1 MPAIVNAPTSN
12 PTSNPNP
19 SQSYYDKLHEL
30 VTLYGIKLSQ
40 SYTPDSDPEVLQVEY
55 ANQIAALDAKND
67 SSDDDSNF
75 IADSL
80 YAALLSLPFF

>member
-1 MPAIVNAPTSN
+1 MPATVNDPDS
-12 PTSNPNP
+12 S
-19 SQSYYDKLHEL
+19 SSSSSSYYTKLREL

-40 SYTPDSDPEVLQVEY
+40 SYTPDSDPEAMQLEY
-55 ANQIAALDAKND
+55 VNQIKALDA
-67 SSDDDSNF
+67 DDSTF